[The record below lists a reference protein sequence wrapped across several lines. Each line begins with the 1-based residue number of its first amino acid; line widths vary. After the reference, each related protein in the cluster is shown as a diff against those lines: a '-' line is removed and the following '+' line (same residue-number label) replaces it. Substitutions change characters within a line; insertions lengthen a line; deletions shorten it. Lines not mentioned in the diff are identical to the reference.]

1 MSKRK
6 TNKGSR
12 AKSTSKV
19 KTSAKL
25 SLRKYLPLALIATV
39 LGFLLYANTFQH
51 EWALDD
57 FSVIKENWVTQKGFE
72 GIGTHLTHSYRHG
85 YGTGFG
91 TLYRPLTPVMF
102 SMEWA
107 IAPDSP
113 GFMHFVNAL
122 FYGLTGFVLFF
133 TLARVLRNYNIL
145 LPFAATIL
153 FVAHPLHTESVAN
166 IKGRDDIMGFFFVLL
181 AIYWLWDY
189 LKKNDIKWLAFSYV
203 SFFLGV
209 LSKESSV
216 TFVGVI
222 PLMMYFFTKTPT
234 DKILKLT
241 GGYLGLSLL
250 FIFIRAQILGSGKF
264 DINPSVLD
272 NALEG
277 ASNFVEQKATAFAI
291 MGRYFKLLFFPHPL
305 VSDAGYNQIPLT
317 TFGDWRAI
325 LSFVI
330 HAGLGVFALLNF
342 NKKSIFSFAILFY
355 ILTFS
360 ITSNVVFNIGTSY
373 AERLLYVPVLGF
385 TLALSYGL
393 LKLFKLDEKRSSK
406 FSLNN
411 FFQKNMVPLGLLA
424 IITVA
429 FSFKTIDRNSAWK
442 DSFTL
447 YDTDTKISPECGKL
461 QYHYGLELMKKGL
474 EATGNEK
481 MEVMNKARETFEKA
495 TQIYPKYHDAYAQLG
510 LWHYRLSKNNVAQ
523 KEQLQQV
530 ALENY
535 QKAIEHKPN
544 NAKAYSNMG
553 IIYFEKSQI
562 AEQQGNLGQAQNFLN
577 QAKQVYEKAVSFDPR
592 YVDGLMNLGVVNAMQ
607 KNFPQ
612 AIKYFE
618 EGIKYS
624 TDSKKIE
631 TLKGY
636 LNSARQGK

>member
-6 TNKGSR
+6 PNNSK
-12 AKSTSKV
+12 KSKSASKV
-19 KTSAKL
+19 KKSPKL
-25 SLRKYLPLALIATV
+25 SLRKYLPLAVFAAI

-107 IAPDSP
+107 ISPDNP

-133 TLARVLRNYNIL
+133 TLARVFRNYNVI
-145 LPFAATIL
+145 LPFAATVL
-153 FVAHPLHTESVAN
+153 FIAHPLHTESVAN

-189 LKKNDIKWLAFSYV
+189 LKKNDLKWLALSFG

-241 GGYLGLSLL
+241 GGYLVLSLL
-250 FIFIRAQILGSGKF
+250 FILIRYSILGKVGI
-264 DINPSVLD
+264 DVSVLD
-272 NALEG
+272 NGL
-277 ASNFVEQKATAFAI
+277 ASAGSFMEKKATAFLI
-291 MGRYFKLLFFPHPL
+291 LGRYFKLLFLPHPL
-305 VSDAGYNQIPLT
+305 VSDAGYNQIPIT
-317 TFGDWRAI
+317 TFGDWKAI

-330 HAGLGVFALLNF
+330 HAGLGVYALLNF
-342 NKKSIFSFAILFY
+342 NKKSVLSFAILFY

-360 ITSNVVFNIGTSY
+360 LTSNVVLTIGTSY

-385 TLALSYGL
+385 TIALSYGIM
-393 LKLFKLDEKRSSK
+393 KLFKLDEKRDTN
-406 FSLNN
+406 FSVTN
-411 FFQKNMVPLGLLA
+411 FFQHNMVPLALLA
-424 IITVA
+424 IITLA
-429 FSFKTIDRNSAWK
+429 FSYKTFDRNKAWK

-447 YDTDTKISPECGKL
+447 YDTDTKVSPECAKL

-474 EATGNEK
+474 AASGDNKGEI
-481 MEVMNKARETFEKA
+481 MNKARTTFEKA

-510 LWHYRLSKNNVAQ
+510 LWHYRLSKSNRDQAN
-523 KEQLQQV
+523 QLQQV
-530 ALENY
+530 ALEMY

-553 IIYFEKSQI
+553 IIYFEKSQL
-562 AEQQGNLGQAQNFLN
+562 AEAQGDKTQAQSLLN
-577 QAKQVYEKAVSFDPR
+577 QAKQVYEKAVSYDPR
-592 YVDGLMNLGVVNAMQ
+592 YVDGLMNLGVVYALQ
-607 KNFPQ
+607 KQFPQ
-612 AIKYFE
+612 AINYFE
-618 EGIKYS
+618 QGLKYAI
-624 TDSKKIE
+624 DSEKIE
-631 TLKGY
+631 TLNRY
-636 LNSARQGK
+636 LNNARQGK

>member
-1 MSKRK
+1 MSKKK
-6 TNKGSR
+6 TNKSQ
-12 AKSTSKV
+12 KSNSGNKV
-19 KTSAKL
+19 KTSSKL

-39 LGFLLYANTFQH
+39 LGFILYANTFQH

-57 FSVIKENWVTQKGFE
+57 FSVIKENWVTQKGFG

-91 TLYRPLTPVMF
+91 TLYRPISPVMF

-107 IAPDSP
+107 VAPDNP

-133 TLARVLRNYNIL
+133 TLAKVFRNYNIL

-153 FVAHPLHTESVAN
+153 FIAHPLHTESVAN

-181 AIYWLWDY
+181 SIYWLWDY
-189 LKKNDIKWLAFSYV
+189 LRKNDLKWLAFSFG

-222 PLMMYFFTKTPT
+222 PLMMYFFTKTPLN
-234 DKILKLT
+234 KILKLT
-241 GGYLGLSLL
+241 FGYLVLSLL
-250 FIFIRAQILGSGKF
+250 YIFIRWVILGKVNIDVS
-264 DINPSVLD
+264 ILD
-272 NALEG
+272 NTL
-277 ASNFVEQKATAFAI
+277 ASASFVEQKATAFGI
-291 MGRYFKLLFFPHPL
+291 LGRYFQLLFLPHPL

-317 TFGDWRAI
+317 TFGDWKVI

-342 NKKSIFSFAILFY
+342 KKKSIFSFAILFY

-385 TLALSYGL
+385 TIALSYGF
-393 LKLFKLDEKRSSK
+393 LKLFKLDEKRNSK

-411 FFQKNMVPLGLLA
+411 FFQTNMVPLGLLA
-424 IITVA
+424 IITMG
-429 FSFKTIDRNSAWK
+429 FSYKTIDRNNAWK

-447 YDTDTKISPECGKL
+447 YDTDTKVSPECGKL

-474 EATGNEK
+474 EVEGDEK
-481 MEVMNKARETFEKA
+481 TRVMNQAKFTFEKA

-510 LWHYRLSKNNVAQ
+510 LWHYRAGKNDN
-523 KEQLQQV
+523 KNRPQLQQI
-530 ALENY
+530 ALDMY
-535 QKAIEHKPN
+535 QKAIEFKPN

-553 IIYFEKSQI
+553 IIYFEKSQ
-562 AEQQGNLGQAQNFLN
+562 AAQAQGNMAEVQNNLN
-577 QAKQVYEKAVSFDPR
+577 KAKQVYEQAVRYDPR
-592 YVDGLMNLGVVNAMQ
+592 YVDGLLNLGVVNAMQ

-618 EGIKYS
+618 EGLKYAL
-624 TDSKKIE
+624 DADKIA
-631 TLKGY
+631 TLKQY
-636 LNSARQGK
+636 LNNARQGK